1 MAVDARLLKQINHND
16 PKERRKAIIAL
27 ADCRDMT
34 GVPPLEKA
42 AKSDDDPKL
51 RELAGK
57 ALNHLK
63 EQIEKAA
70 ERAANPDTPLYVPE
84 KQIERSKAYMTEAMS
99 MVVAK
104 DNAKAAK
111 ALAKA
116 LEANPNLRQDSY
128 FMSMVS
134 SLFNVNGEQAIR
146 LLTSGEAREDFV
158 KKQEKNKVQKRKDEH
173 TSKAR
178 EIGWYSVGFDLTIYA
193 VVAAIITFFAP
204 LVYSQLITRA
214 AEYQAALT
222 PDKYAEETVKIPEL
236 AERSDDDFPG
246 WRSGATDYPG
256 SGGWAGQR
264 GLYAGAGLPDSP
276 IGRARVQG
284 AWDDALHDEPA
295 CAILFTD
302 DAGILY
308 LVMYRHGHDLRR
320 CGTDRAVV
328 CTVDG
333 AGEYRGILQIC
344 RTHRCGL

>member
-116 LEANPNLRQDSY
+116 LEANPNLRQD
-128 FMSMVS
+128 FI
-134 SLFNVNGEQAIR
+134 LHEHGEQ
-146 LLTSGEAREDFV
+146 
-158 KKQEKNKVQKRKDEH
+158 
-173 TSKAR
+173 
-178 EIGWYSVGFDLTIYA
+178 SV
-193 VVAAIITFFAP
+193 
-204 LVYSQLITRA
+204 
-214 AEYQAALT
+214 
-222 PDKYAEETVKIPEL
+222 
-236 AERSDDDFPG
+236 
-246 WRSGATDYPG
+246 
-256 SGGWAGQR
+256 
-264 GLYAGAGLPDSP
+264 
-276 IGRARVQG
+276 
-284 AWDDALHDEPA
+284 
-295 CAILFTD
+295 
-302 DAGILY
+302 
-308 LVMYRHGHDLRR
+308 
-320 CGTDRAVV
+320 
-328 CTVDG
+328 
-333 AGEYRGILQIC
+333 
-344 RTHRCGL
+344 